1 MRGQVLLEELITFLE
16 DKIIQLN
23 SSILLYENLDET
35 LSPSILVK
43 VFDQLEVHKEQTQNL
58 DIRFVTKLD
67 RFKQMNEVA
76 SLDTLV
82 IDTQE
87 VRKLFEQLK
96 EKIAIAQE
104 KELLLKDYAHDFE
117 KAHKILDKGKIKAIS
132 AYKNI
137 NK

>member
-67 RFKQMNEVA
+67 RFKQMNE
-76 SLDTLV
+76 
-82 IDTQE
+82 IG
-87 VRKLFEQLK
+87 R
-96 EKIAIAQE
+96 
-104 KELLLKDYAHDFE
+104 AHV
-117 KAHKILDKGKIKAIS
+117 
-132 AYKNI
+132 
-137 NK
+137 

>member
-1 MRGQVLLEELITFLE
+1 MRGQVLLEELISFLE

-35 LSPSILVK
+35 LNPSIMIK
-43 VFDQLEVHKEQTQNL
+43 VFDQIEVHKEQIQNL

-76 SLDTLV
+76 SLEALV

-87 VRKLFEQLK
+87 ARKLFKQLK
-96 EKIAIAQE
+96 EKIAITQE
-104 KELLLKDYAHDFE
+104 KEVILKDYAHDFE
-117 KAHKILDKGKIKAIS
+117 AAHKIIDKGKIKAIS